1 MNSLLK
7 MLIALLVVFGLL
19 IVGKLFL
26 FSTNKEDPHTDNIF
40 QKHFNNNYKIYALT
54 LPEQLEFAG
63 EEVPLQMIDVR
74 ERFDRELLVN
84 TYWQS
89 QSLLFHKRA
98 NRYFPVIEPI
108 LKEHGVPDDLKYI
121 ALIESGLMN
130 VVSPAGATG
139 FWQFMK
145 NTATEY
151 GLEVNDE
158 VDERY
163 HLEKSTRAACQY
175 LKSAYSRYGSW
186 SMAAASYNLG
196 MNGLDRQIARQK
208 VNNYYDLLLPEETSR
223 YVFRILAAK
232 EIISQPG
239 KYGFNFREK
248 DLYPPLNTR
257 LVTINGPVTDFADF
271 AFEHK
276 INYKIL
282 KVLNPWLRDTFI
294 KNPTGKQYEIALPT
308 GNNSGLMPLDTLQQT
323 EEILP
328 ADSV

>member
-1 MNSLLK
+1 MNTLLK
-7 MLIALLVVFGLL
+7 LLIALLLVFGLMV
-19 IVGKLFL
+19 VGQLFL
-26 FSTNKEDPHTDNIF
+26 FSTSKEDPVTDNTF
-40 QKHFNNNYKIYALT
+40 QKHFNSNYKIYALT
-54 LPEQLEFAG
+54 IPENLDFAG
-63 EEVPLQMIDVR
+63 EPVPLDVIDVR
-74 ERFDRELLVN
+74 ERFDRELLIN

-108 LKEHGVPDDLKYI
+108 LEQNGVPDDFKYL

-145 NTATEY
+145 NTGLEY
-151 GLEVNDE
+151 GLEVNTE

-163 HLEKSTRAACQY
+163 HLEKSTHAACKY
-175 LKSAYSRYGSW
+175 LKTAYKRYGSW

-196 MNGLDRQIARQK
+196 MNGLDKQVNRQK

-232 EIISQPG
+232 EIMSNPEN
-239 KYGFNFREK
+239 YGFHLREK
-248 DLYPPLNTR
+248 DLYPPFNT
-257 LVTINGPVTDFADF
+257 VHITVDKPVNDFAEF
-271 AFEHK
+271 AFQHGV
-276 INYKIL
+276 NYKIL

-294 KNPTGKQYEIALPT
+294 KNPTGKKYQIALP
-308 GNNSGLMPLDTLQQT
+308 GSDNSGLVPIDTLHQIT
-323 EEILP
+323 EPLLT
-328 ADSV
+328 DSV